1 VDLRISWICHP
12 NLFLVILNYSEILP
26 LMPENDPH

>member
-1 VDLRISWICHP
+1 VDQKMGCLLHSNQFPGIP
-12 NLFLVILNYSEILP
+12 FGTILP